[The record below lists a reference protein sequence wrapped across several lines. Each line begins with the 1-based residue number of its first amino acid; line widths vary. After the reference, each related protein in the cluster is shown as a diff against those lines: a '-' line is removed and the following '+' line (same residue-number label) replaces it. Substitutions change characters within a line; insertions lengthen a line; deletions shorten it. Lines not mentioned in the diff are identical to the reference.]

1 MKKRAPHPLHFRW
14 LWEEGAVGPHSLCP
28 PRSSGIPENSNDI
41 ISIKVTDFEEAH
53 QWLCGRKNPV
63 SIWCEVGRGWGS
75 CVSPSYGELVRVPS
89 LLSALVHTSPLVKA
103 PSPHHSSPEKS
114 SSPSSPALV
123 SAGNLHVLLQPCLPG
138 VVSWLPMDTYSH
150 LNPSQRLTHLAQ
162 LINLWP
168 KSGQLVNLIGIF
180 QIMTRWKKCRYS
192 CVCQTLVWAS
202 QWLVEKIALRE
213 WNSQEGKN
221 RIVRV
226 LGAAEQLVPYSL
238 RVANIWESKT
248 LNWGSRS
255 LLWSSPFPLSYVE
268 LFLLLGTKSPT

>member
-1 MKKRAPHPLHFRW
+1 MRVQSLPSAP
-14 LWEEGAVGPHSLCP
+14 
-28 PRSSGIPENSNDI
+28 
-41 ISIKVTDFEEAH
+41 
-53 QWLCGRKNPV
+53 
-63 SIWCEVGRGWGS
+63 
-75 CVSPSYGELVRVPS
+75 
-89 LLSALVHTSPLVKA
+89 VHTSPLEKA
-103 PSPHHSSPEKS
+103 PPHTTALLRNPP
-114 SSPSSPALV
+114 SPSSPALV
-123 SAGNLHVLLQPCLPG
+123 SAGNLHVLLQLCLPG
-138 VVSWLPMDTYSH
+138 VVSWSPMDTYSH

-180 QIMTRWKKCRYS
+180 QIMTRWKKGRSS
-192 CVCQTLVWAS
+192 CVCQTSVWAS
-202 QWLVEKIALRE
+202 QRLVEKIALRE

-226 LGAAEQLVPYSL
+226 LGAPEQLVPYSL

-248 LNWGSRS
+248 LIWGSWS